1 MRAFGLSLFVD
12 SARRIYQ
19 QKGWTVMQKISLRTV
34 VLAAAVAVGGMS
46 MVACTTTNTSTAAAP
61 RMDSTTINTRAD
73 AALERLYQTAPGSK
87 SVIANAK
94 GVLIFPSVVGGS
106 FVVGVEHGRG
116 VLREHGKNTA
126 FYSTTGA
133 SIGWQIGGQ
142 SKAVIY
148 VFNTVD
154 ALNKFKN
161 SNGWTAGADAQVTVG
176 RVGANSSIDTTTA
189 QEPVVSYVLT
199 NVGLEAG
206 VSLNG
211 SKITRVVE

>member
-1 MRAFGLSLFVD
+1 MRNIV
-12 SARRIYQ
+12 
-19 QKGWTVMQKISLRTV
+19 SLRTV
-34 VLAAAVAVGGMS
+34 VMAAAVAVGGAA
-46 MVACTTTNTSTAAAP
+46 MVGCTTTKPSTSEAP
-61 RMDSTTINTRAD
+61 RSDSTTINTRTN

-87 SVIANAK
+87 EMIANAK
-94 GVLIFPSVVGGS
+94 GVLVFPSVVGGS

-116 VLREHGKNTA
+116 VLREGGRNTA

-148 VFNTVD
+148 VFNTKE
-154 ALNKFKN
+154 ALDKFKA

-176 RVGANSSIDTTTA
+176 RVGANSSIDTNTA

>member
-1 MRAFGLSLFVD
+1 M
-12 SARRIYQ
+12 
-19 QKGWTVMQKISLRTV
+19 KKINFRSI
-34 VLAAAVAVGGMS
+34 AVAASLAVAGVAMVG
-46 MVACTTTNTSTAAAP
+46 CTTTK
-61 RMDSTTINTRAD
+61 DSAKGSERSGRASIESQ
-73 AALERLYQTAPGSK
+73 ANATMSRLYETAPGSRQM
-87 SVIANAK
+87 IEGAK
-94 GVLIFPSVVGGS
+94 GVLVFPAVVGGS

-116 VLREHGKNTA
+116 VLREHGRNTA

-148 VFNTVD
+148 VFNTD
-154 ALNKFKN
+154 EALAKFKA

-189 QEPVVSYVLT
+189 QDPVVSYVLT

-211 SKITRVVE
+211 SKISRIVE